1 MHKANHPAAR
11 GNGVVNYRSLIEC
24 SSSPKL
30 GAKTTASV
38 PEHSGWERPDIVRGR
53 MLVPRRSD
61 NSSWQMVAPPQA
73 CHRSGSAARTARFL
87 GHLVLAL
94 AHRPSRRRG
103 CPQLAERSVGSP
115 CCRLS
120 DRFRVSLLD
129 DGALLSDGFAYAS
142 PSMPSAPMSLMARW
156 AMASLGWRLFAP
168 RQVRQWRG
176 RPRSPSRSRDAS

>member
-73 CHRSGSAARTARFL
+73 CHRSGSADRTARFLGRLVRARMLVPRRSDNSSWQMVAPPQACHRSGLADRTARFL

-94 AHRPSRRRG
+94 VHPPSRRRG
-103 CPQLAERSVGSP
+103 CLQLAERSVGSP

-120 DRFRVSLLD
+120 DCFRVSLLD
-129 DGALLSDGFAYAS
+129 DGALLSDGFAY
-142 PSMPSAPMSLMARW
+142 
-156 AMASLGWRLFAP
+156 
-168 RQVRQWRG
+168 
-176 RPRSPSRSRDAS
+176 

>member
-24 SSSPKL
+24 SSSRKL

-73 CHRSGSAARTARFL
+73 CHRSGSAAPRYRLADTAK
-87 GHLVLAL
+87 
-94 AHRPSRRRG
+94 
-103 CPQLAERSVGSP
+103 
-115 CCRLS
+115 
-120 DRFRVSLLD
+120 
-129 DGALLSDGFAYAS
+129 GAGGAVTT
-142 PSMPSAPMSLMARW
+142 RI
-156 AMASLGWRLFAP
+156 
-168 RQVRQWRG
+168 
-176 RPRSPSRSRDAS
+176 

>member
-73 CHRSGSAARTARFL
+73 CHRSGSADRTARFL

-94 AHRPSRRRG
+94 AHPPSRRRG
-103 CPQLAERSVGSP
+103 CLQLAERSVGSP

-129 DGALLSDGFAYAS
+129 DGALGDGVIGLALVCAQAGAATARATTIAVPLKRCFMTLSFC
-142 PSMPSAPMSLMARW
+142 LHCRC
-156 AMASLGWRLFAP
+156 LR
-168 RQVRQWRG
+168 RC
-176 RPRSPSRSRDAS
+176 